1 MRVELSQR
9 TQGLLAFLSYDT
21 ALPCTTAMAHAHAVM
36 SHERR
41 HVRMRQCRQSRRRAR
56 HLHITGHLGFYLA
69 ILA

>member
-36 SHERR
+36 R

>member
-36 SHERR
+36 SGG
-41 HVRMRQCRQSRRRAR
+41 MCGCANAANRAAAR
-56 HLHITGHLGFYLA
+56 A
-69 ILA
+69 IYTLQAI